1 MLHLQE
7 MVKQGQ
13 QTKTVTLGERLPNF
27 ITSTCQLDITYHVE
41 AKEDFYLVHLH
52 VKGELPVQCQRCLD
66 EFKFPYDNM
75 TIVAVC
81 RNDERAEQILEY
93 YECIVSENLQ
103 VSLEDMLIDELH
115 LYAPQFH
122 PKINDCS
129 SEINQILMGKN
140 EFY

>member
-13 QTKTVTLGERLPNF
+13 QTKMVTLSERLPNF
-27 ITSTCQLDITYHVE
+27 ITSSCQLDVTYQVE
-41 AKEDFYLVHLH
+41 AKEDFYLIHLH
-52 VKGELPVQCQRCLD
+52 VKGQLPIQCQRCLD
-66 EFKFPYDNM
+66 EFNFPYDNI
-75 TIVAVC
+75 TVIAVC
-81 RNDERAEQILEY
+81 RNDERAEQILEH

-103 VSLEDMLIDELH
+103 VSLEDILIDELH

-122 PKINDCS
+122 PKIDDCS
-129 SEINQILMGKN
+129 NEVDQFLVGKN

>member
-13 QTKTVTLGERLPNF
+13 QTKKVTLSERLPNF
-27 ITSTCQLDITYHVE
+27 ITSPCQLDTTYHVE
-41 AKEDFYLVHLH
+41 AKEDFYLIHLH
-52 VKGELPVQCQRCLD
+52 VKGDLLIQCQRCLD
-66 EFKFPYDNM
+66 EFNFPYDNM
-75 TIVAVC
+75 TVVAVC
-81 RNDERAEQILEY
+81 RNDERAEQILEH

-103 VSLEDMLIDELH
+103 VSLEDVLIDELH

-122 PKINDCS
+122 PRIDDCS
-129 SEINQILMGKN
+129 SEINQILVGKN